1 MPNSDSNVV
10 REGVFHKAFAVA
22 GKALGQCFISLSRRR
37 RGGRAVL
44 FQHNIL
50 NTHKSKHIKQYIV
63 LQSGI
68 YASRHTPQ
76 KASQGS

>member
-50 NTHKSKHIKQYIV
+50 NTHKSKHIK
-63 LQSGI
+63 
-68 YASRHTPQ
+68 RHTTHPRKHH
-76 KASQGS
+76 KAVGGDVHEGTC